1 MAQRTKVSILGLA
14 LAGARRTGL
23 GGSERRSAPSGLR
36 YAVIVA
42 PVSQQQ
48 WSGPQD
54 APPPGAPQ
62 AGSTSYGAFGS
73 PRGWPAPGTPTGGG
87 YNQYPSPG
95 FGRPP
100 FGGGVPQ
107 YGPTPPMPAPRRR
120 NPLRLVLLAVI
131 LVTLAALGGLV
142 IRGLTSETSN
152 FAYQND
158 DYQVPPPDT
167 SPPPIP
173 IPETYEQAE
182 QWITQST
189 FYNQTAPAPVRCNS
203 QPINVSTA
211 SDAQLKAH
219 FEGLMECLVRV
230 WEPPVTSAGFTIVR
244 PTVTIYGE
252 ELTTKCGKSGVN
264 AFYCTADQQV
274 YYSNLLPEVLLPV
287 RRNKWTADVV
297 MAHEFGHAL
306 QARTGILI
314 SAHAL
319 GQNSG
324 DEGTDLQYM
333 RRLETQA
340 DCFSGMFVRAVSQ
353 SIGVQQQ
360 DEDGIL
366 EIYVAIGDDTLS
378 GKSDV
383 VGNHGL
389 ARSRR
394 YWGTVGLTTSAVAPC
409 NTFVAPSKL
418 VR

>member
-1 MAQRTKVSILGLA
+1 
-14 LAGARRTGL
+14 
-23 GGSERRSAPSGLR
+23 
-36 YAVIVA
+36 
-42 PVSQQQ
+42 
-48 WSGPQD
+48 
-54 APPPGAPQ
+54 
-62 AGSTSYGAFGS
+62 
-73 PRGWPAPGTPTGGG
+73 
-87 YNQYPSPG
+87 
-95 FGRPP
+95 
-100 FGGGVPQ
+100 
-107 YGPTPPMPAPRRR
+107 MPAPRRR

-142 IRGLTSETSN
+142 ISGLTSEASN

-274 YYSNLLPEVLLPV
+274 YYSNLLPEALLPV

-366 EIYVAIGDDTLS
+366 EIYAAIGDDTLS